1 MSRRV
6 EKKLTQN
13 ETVTKH
19 ERFVYD
25 NYKCIEKLDV
35 LNGSVA
41 SQKYAWRGDELLC
54 MSDANGTYA
63 YFSDA
68 NKNIGQLINIATGTI
83 CSKYEYSPYGQLTS
97 SDDALSNPF
106 RFSSEY
112 HDEETGLIY
121 YNYRYYS
128 PNLGRWL
135 SRDPLEEQGGRNLYI
150 ACGNNLINIY
160 DQYGLLSF
168 HWYGNYGGPGWANG
182 GKVNDGWYDPT
193 KTYKDPVDALD
204 ACYKEHDKC
213 YENCRNNNKCAKDQ
227 DSCMSN
233 CDYASVPCQLSALKN
248 SNLQWNGYLQ
258 AIPGALGLGGQ
269 GVVRDVAST
278 TASAVGAIP
287 GAVESGLNSTIK
299 AAGTAVNATGN
310 AVNATG
316 NAIGNSV
323 SSAWNLV
330 F

>member
-128 PNLGRWL
+128 LNLGRWL
-135 SRDPLEEQGGRNLYI
+135 SRDPIGERGSLSLYCMLRNDPINQRDYLGLAKGFWNELIEKVGGAWEVGPYDAWRAGKGEIAEKAIDESKRIAEENVIKDPCETDTEYKKRLEEH
-150 ACGNNLINIY
+150 INALRHAIW
-160 DQYGLLSF
+160 QGLLTKEFGADSAKNIGDYHELGERINDDF
-168 HWYGNYGGPGWANG
+168 MADKQNNYKGREI
-182 GKVNDGWYDPT
+182 GKNAKSDEDIINNVT
-193 KTYKDPVDALD
+193 QA
-204 ACYKEHDKC
+204 YKEGSLNTGQYNSKLPHDGPHNE
-213 YENCRNNNKCAKDQ
+213 Y
-227 DSCMSN
+227 
-233 CDYASVPCQLSALKN
+233 
-248 SNLQWNGYLQ
+248 
-258 AIPGALGLGGQ
+258 
-269 GVVRDVAST
+269 
-278 TASAVGAIP
+278 
-287 GAVESGLNSTIK
+287 
-299 AAGTAVNATGN
+299 
-310 AVNATG
+310 
-316 NAIGNSV
+316 
-323 SSAWNLV
+323 
-330 F
+330 